1 MDDGLSIL
9 RKNGR
14 HKDTNLTV
22 GEFAQPVVA
31 RTLIELQANIEKG
44 LCQRFLWVVPKPVAI
59 PLDEL
64 QQVDREFST
73 AIGKKAPLCVLV
85 DASLYLMLRHDYNHT
100 SFMCNASHTVGLMSS
115 LWKPNHSIMILPRP
129 IETFRQ
135 RHASILQ
142 QITTV
147 SCMDLLCGE

>member
-1 MDDGLSIL
+1 MNMPVSVVLAGLLLIVSFAMSYSERGQTGWSRFYYGYRFVCLLLCKFI
-9 RKNGR
+9 RK
-14 HKDTNLTV
+14 LV
-22 GEFAQPVVA
+22 MEA
-31 RTLIELQANIEKG
+31 EK
-44 LCQRFLWVVPKPVAI
+44 LCRDHF
-59 PLDEL
+59 
-64 QQVDREFST
+64 
-73 AIGKKAPLCVLV
+73 GKKAPLCVLV
-85 DASLYLMLRHDYNHT
+85 DASLYLTLRHDYNHT